1 MSDSFIQEMIRQAG
15 DAPAFP
21 PDSRYHGVATARH
34 TLADGRQVRFLR
46 RRRLP
51 PLENLIPTGGHRVVQ
66 DDRLDR
72 LAALYLGD
80 PRRFWQLC
88 DANPL
93 LHPLELT
100 AVIGRTVRIAL

>member
-1 MSDSFIQEMIRQAG
+1 MSDSFIQEMIQQAA

-21 PDSRYHGVATARH
+21 ADSRYHTAATAVH
-34 TLADGRQVRFLR
+34 ILADGRQVPYLR

-51 PLENLIPTGGHRVVQ
+51 ALDALTPRGGHRVVQ

-88 DANPL
+88 DANPV
-93 LHPLELT
+93 LHPLALT
-100 AVIGRTVRIAL
+100 AVIGRTIRIAF